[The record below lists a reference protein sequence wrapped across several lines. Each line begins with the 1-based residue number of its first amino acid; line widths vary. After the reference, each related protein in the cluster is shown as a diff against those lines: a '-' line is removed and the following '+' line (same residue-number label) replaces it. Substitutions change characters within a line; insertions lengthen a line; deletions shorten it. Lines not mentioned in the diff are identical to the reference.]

1 MKIQIDLK
9 SAVVGLLIG
18 AATMFVVGAETSPNQ
33 NGRFQVA
40 IASSPFESD
49 RALAV
54 IVDTQ
59 TGQSWGETART
70 SWHDDAG
77 KFWNAK

>member
-18 AATMFVVGAETSPNQ
+18 AAAMFVVGAETSPNQ

-40 IASSPFESD
+40 IASSQIEN
-49 RALAV
+49 AGAVAV

-59 TGQSWGETART
+59 TGQAWGVTARAN
-70 SWHDDAG
+70 WHDDAG
-77 KFWNAK
+77 KFWDAK